1 MSQNKLQD
9 DLAQIRS
16 IMERSTKF
24 LSFSALASVLAGVY
38 ALIGAGWAWRIIYF
52 SDEVL
57 YGRLKHEPLSAE
69 SLPLIFIA
77 LGVLAAAVGTALLL
91 SYRKAR
97 RAGQSLWSK
106 SARRVFFNFALPML
120 AGGIFILVLYSRGFY
135 SLLAASTLIFY
146 GLALI
151 NAGNFTFSDIRVLGV
166 WEVLLGL
173 LAAMFPGKGLLY
185 WALGFGVLHIIYG
198 IVLYWKYERNSTE
211 TR

>member
-1 MSQNKLQD
+1 MLF
-9 DLAQIRS
+9 RS
-16 IMERSTKF
+16 
-24 LSFSALASVLAGVY
+24 
-38 ALIGAGWAWRIIYF
+38 IYF
-52 SDEVL
+52 SEEVL
-57 YGRLKHEPLSAE
+57 YDHLRYEPLSPE
-69 SLPLIFIA
+69 TLPLIFVA
-77 LGVLAAAVGTALLL
+77 AGVLLAAVGTALLL
-91 SYRKAR
+91 SYRKAK

-106 SARRVFFNFALPML
+106 SARRVFYNFALPML

-146 GLALI
+146 GLALV

-173 LAAMFPGKGLLY
+173 LAAVFPGKGLLY

-198 IVLYWKYERNSTE
+198 VVLYRKYERNSTE